1 MYICEEGTEN
11 LHWIMKAL
19 FLLFA
24 ALLCVSGPARG
35 EGPTNNSVVVPAVEV
50 NHGTNP
56 EGLEGGLAATP
67 TKSRWAMEVGLGLG
81 SLHSLIWSVYT
92 PDVVPGGTV
101 SWDNFSSPLDVNI
114 SIFYK
119 IKKWFEP
126 YIHLALGF
134 GYLECT
140 DRNDKVLGTMFRTP
154 IALSAGV
161 RFNYFT
167 APRVRI
173 YGDYGV
179 ARAYLLIPYSY
190 RPIHP
195 MTIDD
200 RGAEFDF
207 YPLCFDFGR
216 RNAISLKGGIG
227 SQGLVSASY
236 RIEF

>member
-1 MYICEEGTEN
+1 
-11 LHWIMKAL
+11 MKTL

-50 NHGTNP
+50 G
-56 EGLEGGLAATP
+56 ELAASQTNTSVNAP
-67 TKSRWAMEVGLGLG
+67 TKSRWAMEVGFGLG

-101 SWDNFSSPLDVNI
+101 SWKNFSSPLDVNI

-119 IKKWFEP
+119 IRKWFEP
-126 YIHLALGF
+126 YLHLAVGF
-134 GYLECT
+134 GHLKCT
-140 DRNDKVLGTMFRTP
+140 DRNGNVLGTMIRTP

-161 RFNYFT
+161 RFNYLT
-167 APRVRI
+167 APKVRI
-173 YGDYGV
+173 YGDYGMGQAV
-179 ARAYLLIPYSY
+179 LLIPYGY
-190 RPIHP
+190 HPIRP
-195 MTIDD
+195 MKID
-200 RGAEFDF
+200 ELWVEYDF

-227 SQGLVSASY
+227 SQGLVSATY

>member
-1 MYICEEGTEN
+1 
-11 LHWIMKAL
+11 MKAL

-24 ALLCVSGPARG
+24 TLLCVSGPARG

-50 NHGTNP
+50 G
-56 EGLEGGLAATP
+56 ELAASQTNTSVNAP

-101 SWDNFSSPLDVNI
+101 SWNNFSSPLDVNI

-119 IKKWFEP
+119 IRKWFEP
-126 YIHLALGF
+126 YLHLAVGF
-134 GYLECT
+134 GHLKCT
-140 DRNDKVLGTMFRTP
+140 DRNGNVLGTMIRTP

-179 ARAYLLIPYSY
+179 AMAYLLIPYGY
-190 RPIHP
+190 RPIRP

-200 RGAEFDF
+200 RGAEYDF

-227 SQGLVSASY
+227 SQGLVSATY